1 MSTKKPYMVGWV
13 RASARHPLGE
23 QVAKMRDAGVDKVY
37 GIDKTETA
45 MDAVKHISGRGPSV
59 IMVTSLAR
67 LGSSRE
73 AIRDVVAAAHER
85 GAVIVEMKTG
95 RRSDDSAVAVQMA
108 MDAADEI
115 AADYRA
121 FTRHEA
127 RHAANKRWSE
137 TERKPRTSVCSAM
150 RVWKDTENFP
160 TIPQVLEHVD
170 CAGWTQ
176 TALYKAFGRRW
187 PDGAGR
193 GGRPRAHKK
202 HDAEPPELR
211 VYFIKHGRRMVVKI
225 GVSNNVDKRLSALT
239 TSSGERLTCLATI
252 EGGYGLE
259 KALHRQFAKY
269 RIKGEWFKL
278 EGELAAYI
286 KSLPPY

>member
-1 MSTKKPYMVGWV
+1 
-13 RASARHPLGE
+13 
-23 QVAKMRDAGVDKVY
+23 MRDAGVEKVY
-37 GIDKTETA
+37 GTDKAETVL
-45 MDAVKHISGRGPSV
+45 DAIKHISGRGSAV
-59 IMVTSLAR
+59 IMVTSMAR

-73 AIRDVVAAAHER
+73 AIRDAVAAAHER

-95 RRSDDSAVAVQMA
+95 RRSDDAAVAVQMA
-108 MDAADEI
+108 LDAADEI
-115 AADYRA
+115 AMDHRA

-127 RHAANKRWSE
+127 RLAARKRWNGE
-137 TERKPRTSVCSAM
+137 ERKPRTAVGSAM

-160 TIPQVLEHVD
+160 TIPQVLEHAD

-193 GGRPRAHKK
+193 GGRPRLSSRSR
-202 HDAEPPELR
+202 HDAEPPDLR

-239 TSSGERLTCLATI
+239 TSSGERLTCIATI